1 MSNLEEVLTEK
12 VETEEIE
19 CKEVIITAEEARK
32 MIKEYEERIEA
43 LRMKTLEDFNS
54 KIKIF

>member
-1 MSNLEEVLTEK
+1 MSSLEEVLEKEEVK
-12 VETEEIE
+12 VE
-19 CKEVIITAEEARK
+19 TAEEARK
-32 MIKEYEERIEA
+32 IIKEYEERIEK